1 MAILEQKRQ
10 AVDAASRALCFVRR
24 RRPCVRSSD
33 PRRISALDS
42 PSIRGTRNQ
51 NSKARTR
58 FSWPGWA
65 CGTDLTTSRDFY
77 ETQNIHSSPNL
88 SGKPSPPN
96 QIKQEN
102 SATAVLCEGVSL
114 PHQPNGCIVTVPPGS
129 SRDLTA
135 GDAHPGVPC
144 RSSHCSPAPG
154 WTGARRGGSLSTRTS
169 RPALPLSLQ
178 RSFFPRGFPPSSSP
192 LLRRGHTTSYRG
204 RVRNDLRYFR
214 IFLPDTVSPGV
225 KAHEITKV
233 FFQEMLKEIF
243 GKSFP
248 RPRGSLTRP
257 LPSPPA
263 SSSSSSFRKVDP
275 LKCVP
280 PEPTGTL
287 ELQGFKPKPALAR
300 R

>member
-1 MAILEQKRQ
+1 MSALFPARKRLGSMAILEQKRQ

-154 WTGARRGGSLSTRTS
+154 WTGARRGGSLSTRAS
-169 RPALPLSLQ
+169 RVSPAPLSSAELLSPWFPTLLLPPTTPWPYYVLP
-178 RSFFPRGFPPSSSP
+178 REGEERLAIFPNISPRHRIPWGKSARNYESFFPRNVERNLWEIFSSTSRFFDPP
-192 LLRRGHTTSYRG
+192 
-204 RVRNDLRYFR
+204 VA
-214 IFLPDTVSPGV
+214 LPPR
-225 KAHEITKV
+225 V
-233 FFQEMLKEIF
+233 FFF
-243 GKSFP
+243 FFFFS
-248 RPRGSLTRP
+248 
-257 LPSPPA
+257 
-263 SSSSSSFRKVDP
+263 
-275 LKCVP
+275 
-280 PEPTGTL
+280 
-287 ELQGFKPKPALAR
+287 QGGPVEVRAT
-300 R
+300 